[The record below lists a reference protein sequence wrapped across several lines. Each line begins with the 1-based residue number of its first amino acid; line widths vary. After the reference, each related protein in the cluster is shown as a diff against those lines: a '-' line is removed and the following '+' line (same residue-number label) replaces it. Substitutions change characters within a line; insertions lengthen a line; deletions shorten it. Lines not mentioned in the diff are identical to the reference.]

1 MNDAFLVQLGVYGLF
16 GTTVQLC
23 DNYMTFSR
31 FLVVY
36 PKTSRRARIAV
47 HAYIWILMIFTYLPY
62 QTILPCFL
70 NTNNDD
76 VVNAQDI
83 TSGII
88 FMAAYLSYNVFF
100 SYMFWRALHE
110 KNTVASTSKSM
121 IVLGYKNLTH
131 TFIRLVVFLII
142 SIDSNI

>member
-1 MNDAFLVQLGVYGLF
+1 M
-16 GTTVQLC
+16 QLC

-142 SIDSNI
+142 SIDTNI